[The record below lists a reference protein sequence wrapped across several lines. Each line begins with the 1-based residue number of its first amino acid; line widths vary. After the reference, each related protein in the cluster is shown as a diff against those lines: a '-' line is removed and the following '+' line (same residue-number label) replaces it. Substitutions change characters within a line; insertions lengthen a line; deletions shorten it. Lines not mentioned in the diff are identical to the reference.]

1 MHSRL
6 SVITSWLSAKA
17 AKSANLISD
26 GKSIWSYGNYEI
38 ARRIGP
44 DAFIVRSRD
53 EFKSKT
59 TSAQI
64 TKILRIVGNFHIR
77 PTALNYRYILP
88 ACGRVDKPAIL
99 GSPDWYWLD
108 WCNYISGGWVSKTVR
123 VDPTAKFR
131 GHPVLAKLRESQD
144 VFRIHKAYVDKPGLV
159 HMQATARRRTI
170 HKYTPNG
177 VEIVAPIYNFV
188 SHDIQFDIELDKL
201 IAVDPPV
208 PEHRKLVINADN
220 KTEPDWRWKVFGDID
235 TITPVRNM
243 IELYPNEDI

>member
-1 MHSRL
+1 M
-6 SVITSWLSAKA
+6 
-17 AKSANLISD
+17 
-26 GKSIWSYGNYEI
+26 
-38 ARRIGP
+38 
-44 DAFIVRSRD
+44 
-53 EFKSKT
+53 
-59 TSAQI
+59 
-64 TKILRIVGNFHIR
+64 
-77 PTALNYRYILP
+77 
-88 ACGRVDKPAIL
+88 
-99 GSPDWYWLD
+99 
-108 WCNYISGGWVSKTVR
+108 SKTVR